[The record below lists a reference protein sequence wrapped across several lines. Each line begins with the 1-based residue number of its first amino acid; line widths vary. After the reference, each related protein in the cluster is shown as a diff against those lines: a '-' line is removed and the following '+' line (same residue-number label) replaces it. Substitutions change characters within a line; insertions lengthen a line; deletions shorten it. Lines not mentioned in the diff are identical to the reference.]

1 MDTSFCPSQCKE
13 AIRRKALEAGFS
25 VCGFAEAMPVDS
37 EAATR
42 YANWIA
48 AEKNGSMAYM
58 ENYPDLRLD
67 PRTLL
72 DGARTV
78 ISMAINYYPKRLQQS
93 DAPQFAY
100 YAYGSDYHDVVR
112 HRLQTVADFIR
123 TELGGE
129 CRCCVDTAPLRERY
143 WAQRAGIGFIGRN
156 NHLIIPSQGS
166 FFFLGE
172 ILTTLPVAPDHR
184 LNIGCGDCHRC
195 VDACPMG
202 ALSRDGSCLDARI
215 CISCMTIEHR
225 GTLPDIVAQRLGNRV
240 YGCDECQKACPHN
253 RFSSPT
259 EIEEFSP
266 SDEFLALND
275 ETMAG
280 MTEDDFRRLFRRSAV
295 KRAKYA
301 GLMRNF
307 EAMRKYKK

>member
-48 AEKNGSMAYM
+48 AEKNGSMPYM

-156 NHLIIPSQGS
+156 NHLIIPS
-166 FFFLGE
+166 
-172 ILTTLPVAPDHR
+172 HR
-184 LNIGCGDCHRC
+184 
-195 VDACPMG
+195 
-202 ALSRDGSCLDARI
+202 
-215 CISCMTIEHR
+215 
-225 GTLPDIVAQRLGNRV
+225 
-240 YGCDECQKACPHN
+240 
-253 RFSSPT
+253 
-259 EIEEFSP
+259 
-266 SDEFLALND
+266 
-275 ETMAG
+275 
-280 MTEDDFRRLFRRSAV
+280 RRESGR
-295 KRAKYA
+295 
-301 GLMRNF
+301 
-307 EAMRKYKK
+307 